1 MVWSRSTE
9 WTGYHHQGLAV
20 EAVTAIQELMEEFG
34 TSYRQ
39 LDYWIRK
46 GYIHTVPNER
56 SGSGYSRQLSEDE
69 IQIARYMIRLTNAGF
84 MVGAAA
90 LIARRFV
97 LEDTRE
103 TLLPDGVVVK
113 IRKRYASSKDL

>member
-1 MVWSRSTE
+1 M
-9 WTGYHHQGLAV
+9 
-20 EAVTAIQELMEEFG
+20 TAITELMEEFG

-56 SGSGYSRQLSEDE
+56 AGSGYSRQLSEDE
-69 IQIARYMIRLTNAGF
+69 IQVARYMIRLINAGF
-84 MVGAAA
+84 VVSTAA

-103 TLLPDGVVVK
+103 TLLPDGIVVK